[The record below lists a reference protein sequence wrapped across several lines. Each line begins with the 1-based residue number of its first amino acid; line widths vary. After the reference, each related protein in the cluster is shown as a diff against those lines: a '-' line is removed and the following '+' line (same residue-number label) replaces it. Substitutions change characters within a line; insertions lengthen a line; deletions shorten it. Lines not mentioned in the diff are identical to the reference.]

1 MSTET
6 TMMPNLKLVSEVRE
20 TGSCGGGCGRGKVV
34 PLPEGV
40 KAKPNT
46 PELLEHDLRTLATF
60 IRVYCHAKHSDQSP
74 VDLKGFD
81 LKYLVGKDLEL
92 CPECVKLLAHAFV
105 KRSHCPRD
113 PKPQCKHCPT
123 HCYQKAYR
131 EKIREVMRFSGT
143 RMLLTGRLDYL
154 YHLFF

>member
-6 TMMPNLKLVSEVRE
+6 TVMPNLKSAFSESENRRDGV
-20 TGSCGGGCGRGKVV
+20 GCRAASLV
-34 PLPEGV
+34 PLAEGV

-60 IRVYCHAKHSDQSP
+60 IRVYCHAKHSDREL
-74 VDLKGFD
+74 VELKGFD
-81 LKYLVGKDLEL
+81 LKELTGKELEL
-92 CPECVKLLAHAFV
+92 CPECAKLLAHAFV

-123 HCYQKAYR
+123 HCYQKVYR

-143 RMLLTGRLDYL
+143 RMLLSGRIDYL